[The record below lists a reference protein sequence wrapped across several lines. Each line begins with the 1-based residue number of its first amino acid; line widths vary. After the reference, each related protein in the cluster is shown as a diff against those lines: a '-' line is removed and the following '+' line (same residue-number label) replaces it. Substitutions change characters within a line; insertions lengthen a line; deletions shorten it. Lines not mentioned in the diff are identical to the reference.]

1 MNPITLQFKSSKAI
15 AQGKSSWKSLRVEST
30 GIRGRSFSGSTLLMS
45 SNFLQMHSCTGFLTW
60 LSTPKTK
67 WYFKLVHKRHS
78 SCGGGAFHLN
88 LQQHRISEGRI
99 TTVTFEF
106 CWKQNIEKNLHVSS
120 VIKREAL
127 RVTCWFTHM
136 AGSASQSKMWIY
148 IFQMY
153 YVHSSH
159 QRKVR
164 FLFSRTTNFLSS
176 RRWQSAITFL

>member
-30 GIRGRSFSGSTLLMS
+30 GIRGRSVSGSTLLMS

-88 LQQHRISEGRI
+88 LKHRISKGRI
-99 TTVTFEF
+99 TTVTL
-106 CWKQNIEKNLHVSS
+106 WILLKLKYRKNLNFSS
-120 VIKREAL
+120 VIKSKAL
-127 RVTCWFTHM
+127 RVTCWSHVHTHGRNYIPIQDVNLHISNVLC
-136 AGSASQSKMWIY
+136 AQESSKKSV
-148 IFQMY
+148 FPLL
-153 YVHSSH
+153 
-159 QRKVR
+159 KD
-164 FLFSRTTNFLSS
+164 N
-176 RRWQSAITFL
+176 